1 MKSPSACAQSEKKNP
16 IVPASD
22 ELWLGGTV
30 PESWSSA
37 LHFNE
42 LKRVS

>member
-1 MKSPSACAQSEKKNP
+1 MKAPVHVSKVKKRP
-16 IVPASD
+16 RVAASD